1 MDGLTKELQER
12 FWNKLREIFIDFV
25 TEAIEKGILSTSQR
39 WAIVKLIE
47 KKIEIKN
54 YTKLKNR
61 QRS

>member
-1 MDGLTKELQER
+1 MDELTKELQER
-12 FWNKLREIFIDFV
+12 FWIKLKEIFIDFV
-25 TEAIEKGILSTSQR
+25 TEAIEKDLLSTSQR
-39 WAIVKLIE
+39 WAIIKLIE